1 VALAEQSSKK
11 HALTT
16 LVAEGL
22 GHSNGKGS
30 KKHARKKHA
39 RIFWPLALYFGFMQ
53 PAQWMSAVYISHA
66 SKKIQDQREGN
77 GHKPHLISFF

>member
-53 PAQWMSAVYISHA
+53 PAQWMSAVYICPA
-66 SKKIQDQREGN
+66 SKK
-77 GHKPHLISFF
+77 